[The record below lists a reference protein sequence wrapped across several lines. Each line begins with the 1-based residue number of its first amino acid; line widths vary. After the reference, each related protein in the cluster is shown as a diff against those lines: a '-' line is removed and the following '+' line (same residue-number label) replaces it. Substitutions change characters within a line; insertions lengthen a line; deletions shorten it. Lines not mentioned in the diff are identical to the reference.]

1 MAGRNSR
8 SDKKT
13 EARTEKYSR
22 EQDIRN
28 TKKMREILDELPRF
42 CRQYFRGIE
51 ESTSARTRLAYAY
64 DLRVFFEFIEN
75 ENTAMKGTAIKD
87 YPISILEQI
96 GKEDMEE
103 LAPLVEE
110 IPESAR
116 RLAEAYW
123 PGPMTMI
130 MKKSA
135 RIPAETSGGL
145 DTVAIRMPAD
155 PVANALIRLAGV
167 PVAAPS
173 ANTSG
178 RPSPTTAEHVI
189 QDMNGRID
197 VILDGG
203 AVQVGVESTIVDLSG
218 DHPVLLRPGAVT
230 VPMLEKILGPV
241 ELDPVLTKPL
251 GPDVHPKAPG
261 MKYRHYAPKA
271 EMILVEAEN
280 CGGTEEG
287 CSSTEEDG
295 TMRVVRE
302 INRLAEEALRTGKRP
317 GILATD
323 ETAPLYRAGEVRS
336 IGRRS
341 DEASV
346 AHNLFAVLREFDS
359 IGVDIIYS
367 EAFPEDDLGLAIMNR
382 MNKAAGHHR
391 IVVGEDGS
399 AAEIVGG

>member
-1 MAGRNSR
+1 MQTKIVRIEDKAPVREELLAEAARILREGGLVAFPTETVYGLGGNALDADASRKIYAAKGRPSDNPLIVHIAG
-8 SDKKT
+8 
-13 EARTEKYSR
+13 
-22 EQDIRN
+22 
-28 TKKMREILDELPRF
+28 
-42 CRQYFRGIE
+42 
-51 ESTSARTRLAYAY
+51 
-64 DLRVFFEFIEN
+64 
-75 ENTAMKGTAIKD
+75 
-87 YPISILEQI
+87 
-96 GKEDMEE
+96 MEE

>member
-1 MAGRNSR
+1 MQTKIVRIEDKMPVREELLEEAARILREGGLVAFPTETVYGLGGNALDADASRKIYAAKGRPSDNPLIVHIAG
-8 SDKKT
+8 
-13 EARTEKYSR
+13 
-22 EQDIRN
+22 
-28 TKKMREILDELPRF
+28 
-42 CRQYFRGIE
+42 
-51 ESTSARTRLAYAY
+51 
-64 DLRVFFEFIEN
+64 
-75 ENTAMKGTAIKD
+75 
-87 YPISILEQI
+87 
-96 GKEDMEE
+96 MEE

-302 INRLAEEALRTGKRP
+302 INCLAEEALRMGKRP

-323 ETAPLYRAGEVRS
+323 ETAPLYRTGEVRS

>member
-1 MAGRNSR
+1 M
-8 SDKKT
+8 
-13 EARTEKYSR
+13 
-22 EQDIRN
+22 
-28 TKKMREILDELPRF
+28 
-42 CRQYFRGIE
+42 
-51 ESTSARTRLAYAY
+51 
-64 DLRVFFEFIEN
+64 
-75 ENTAMKGTAIKD
+75 
-87 YPISILEQI
+87 
-96 GKEDMEE
+96 
-103 LAPLVEE
+103 
-110 IPESAR
+110 
-116 RLAEAYW
+116 
-123 PGPMTMI
+123 
-130 MKKSA
+130 
-135 RIPAETSGGL
+135 
-145 DTVAIRMPAD
+145 
-155 PVANALIRLAGV
+155 
-167 PVAAPS
+167 
-173 ANTSG
+173 
-178 RPSPTTAEHVI
+178 I

-241 ELDPVLTKPL
+241 ELDPVLTRPV

-280 CGGTEEG
+280 CGGTAESG
-287 CSSTEEDG
+287 CSMDEDSA
-295 TMRVVRE
+295 MRVVRE

-359 IGVDIIYS
+359 IGVDVIYS

-399 AAEIVGG
+399 AAEILGG

>member
-1 MAGRNSR
+1 MQTKIVRIEDKTPVREELLAEAARILREGGLVAFPTETVYGLGGNALDAEASRKIYAAKGRPSDNPLIVHIAG
-8 SDKKT
+8 
-13 EARTEKYSR
+13 
-22 EQDIRN
+22 
-28 TKKMREILDELPRF
+28 
-42 CRQYFRGIE
+42 
-51 ESTSARTRLAYAY
+51 
-64 DLRVFFEFIEN
+64 
-75 ENTAMKGTAIKD
+75 
-87 YPISILEQI
+87 
-96 GKEDMEE
+96 MEE

-130 MKKSA
+130 LKKSA

-189 QDMNGRID
+189 QDMDGRID

-241 ELDPVLTKPL
+241 ELDPVLTRPV

-280 CGGTEEG
+280 CGGIAESSG
-287 CSSTEEDG
+287 STEEDS

-302 INRLAEEALRTGKRP
+302 INLLAEEALRMGKRP

>member
-1 MAGRNSR
+1 MQTKIVRIEDRTPVREELLAEAARVLREGGLVAFPTETVYGLGGNALDAGASR
-8 SDKKT
+8 KIYAAKGRPSDNPLIVHI
-13 EARTEKYSR
+13 A
-22 EQDIRN
+22 
-28 TKKMREILDELPRF
+28 
-42 CRQYFRGIE
+42 G
-51 ESTSARTRLAYAY
+51 
-64 DLRVFFEFIEN
+64 
-75 ENTAMKGTAIKD
+75 
-87 YPISILEQI
+87 
-96 GKEDMEE
+96 MEE

-130 MKKSA
+130 LKKST

-189 QDMNGRID
+189 QDMDGRID

-241 ELDPVLTKPL
+241 ELDPVLTRPV

-280 CGGTEEG
+280 CGETAES
-287 CSSTEEDG
+287 CVSTEEDSA
-295 TMRVVRE
+295 MRVVRE

>member
-1 MAGRNSR
+1 MQTKIVRIEDKTPVREELLADAARILREGGLVAFPTETVYGLGGNALDADASRKIYAAKGRP
-8 SDKKT
+8 SDNPLIVHI
-13 EARTEKYSR
+13 AR
-22 EQDIRN
+22 
-28 TKKMREILDELPRF
+28 
-42 CRQYFRGIE
+42 
-51 ESTSARTRLAYAY
+51 
-64 DLRVFFEFIEN
+64 
-75 ENTAMKGTAIKD
+75 
-87 YPISILEQI
+87 
-96 GKEDMEE
+96 MEE
-103 LAPLVEE
+103 LEPLVTE
-110 IPESAR
+110 IPESAK

-130 MKKSA
+130 LKKSG

-178 RPSPTTAEHVI
+178 KPSPTTAEHVI
-189 QDMNGRID
+189 EDMNGRID

-271 EMILVEAEN
+271 EMILVEAGDEGETETDCDSPEET
-280 CGGTEEG
+280 CG
-287 CSSTEEDG
+287 S
-295 TMRVVRE
+295 MRVVKE
-302 INRLAEEALRTGKRP
+302 ISRLAEEAVRAGKRP

-323 ETAPLYRAGEVRS
+323 ETAPLYRTGEVRS

-367 EAFPEDDLGLAIMNR
+367 EVFPEDDLGLAIMNR
-382 MNKAAGHHR
+382 MNKAAGHHH
-391 IVVGEDGS
+391 IVVGKDGS
-399 AAEIVGG
+399 ASETLGG

>member
-1 MAGRNSR
+1 MQTKIVRIEDRTPVREELLAEAARVLREGGLVAFPTETVYGLGGNALDANASRKIYAAKGRPSDNPLIVHIAGMA
-8 SDKKT
+8 
-13 EARTEKYSR
+13 
-22 EQDIRN
+22 
-28 TKKMREILDELPRF
+28 
-42 CRQYFRGIE
+42 
-51 ESTSARTRLAYAY
+51 
-64 DLRVFFEFIEN
+64 
-75 ENTAMKGTAIKD
+75 
-87 YPISILEQI
+87 
-96 GKEDMEE
+96 E

-130 MKKSA
+130 LKKSA

-155 PVANALIRLAGV
+155 PVASTLIRLAGV

-189 QDMNGRID
+189 QDMDGRID

-241 ELDPVLTKPL
+241 ELDPVLTRPV

-280 CGGTEEG
+280 CGETAES
-287 CSSTEEDG
+287 CVSTEEDSA
-295 TMRVVRE
+295 MRVVRE

>member
-1 MAGRNSR
+1 MQTKIVRIE
-8 SDKKT
+8 DKTPVREELLT
-13 EARTEKYSR
+13 EAARILREGGLVAFPTETVYGLGGNALDADASR
-22 EQDIRN
+22 KI
-28 TKKMREILDELPRF
+28 
-42 CRQYFRGIE
+42 
-51 ESTSARTRLAYAY
+51 YA
-64 DLRVFFEFIEN
+64 
-75 ENTAMKGTAIKD
+75 AKGRPSDNPLIVHIA
-87 YPISILEQI
+87 
-96 GKEDMEE
+96 GMAE

-130 MKKSA
+130 LKKSA

-155 PVANALIRLAGV
+155 PVASTLIRLAGV

-189 QDMNGRID
+189 QDMDGRID

-241 ELDPVLTKPL
+241 ELDPVLTRPV

-280 CGGTEEG
+280 SCGTAESPG
-287 CSSTEEDG
+287 SMEEDS

-302 INRLAEEALRTGKRP
+302 INRLAEEALRMGKRP

>member
-1 MAGRNSR
+1 MQTKIVRIEDR
-8 SDKKT
+8 TPVREELLT
-13 EARTEKYSR
+13 EAAHILRKGGLVAFPTETVYGLGGNALDADAS
-22 EQDIRN
+22 
-28 TKKMREILDELPRF
+28 KKI
-42 CRQYFRGIE
+42 
-51 ESTSARTRLAYAY
+51 YA
-64 DLRVFFEFIEN
+64 
-75 ENTAMKGTAIKD
+75 AKGRPSDNPLIVHIAC
-87 YPISILEQI
+87 
-96 GKEDMEE
+96 MEE
-103 LAPLVEE
+103 LAPLVQE

-130 MKKSA
+130 LKKSA

-189 QDMNGRID
+189 QDMDGRID

-251 GPDVHPKAPG
+251 GPDIHPKAPG

-271 EMILVEAEN
+271 EMILVEAED
-280 CGGTEEG
+280 CGETGENAGE
-287 CSSTEEDG
+287 EEDS

-302 INRLAEEALRTGKRP
+302 IRRLAEEAIRRGKRP

-323 ETAPLYRAGEVRS
+323 ETAPLYSAGEVRS
-336 IGRRS
+336 IGKRS

-399 AAEIVGG
+399 AAEILGGER

>member
-1 MAGRNSR
+1 MQTKIVRIEDKTPVREELLADAARILREGGLVAFPTETVYGLGGNALDADASRKIYAAKGRPSDNPLIVHIAG
-8 SDKKT
+8 
-13 EARTEKYSR
+13 
-22 EQDIRN
+22 
-28 TKKMREILDELPRF
+28 
-42 CRQYFRGIE
+42 
-51 ESTSARTRLAYAY
+51 
-64 DLRVFFEFIEN
+64 
-75 ENTAMKGTAIKD
+75 
-87 YPISILEQI
+87 
-96 GKEDMEE
+96 MEE

>member
-1 MAGRNSR
+1 MQTKIVRIEDR
-8 SDKKT
+8 TPVREELLT
-13 EARTEKYSR
+13 EAAHILRKGGLVAFPTETVYGLGGNALDADASR
-22 EQDIRN
+22 KI
-28 TKKMREILDELPRF
+28 
-42 CRQYFRGIE
+42 
-51 ESTSARTRLAYAY
+51 YA
-64 DLRVFFEFIEN
+64 
-75 ENTAMKGTAIKD
+75 AKGRPSDNPLIVHIAC
-87 YPISILEQI
+87 
-96 GKEDMEE
+96 MEE
-103 LAPLVEE
+103 LAPLVQE

-130 MKKSA
+130 LKKSA

-189 QDMNGRID
+189 QDMDGRID

-251 GPDVHPKAPG
+251 GPDIHPKAPG

-271 EMILVEAEN
+271 EMILVEAED
-280 CGGTEEG
+280 CGETGENAGE
-287 CSSTEEDG
+287 EEDS

-302 INRLAEEALRTGKRP
+302 IRRLAEEAIRRGKRP
-317 GILATD
+317 GILATY
-323 ETAPLYRAGEVRS
+323 ETAPLYSAGEVRS
-336 IGRRS
+336 IGKRS

-399 AAEIVGG
+399 AAEILGGER

>member
-1 MAGRNSR
+1 MQTKIVRIEDKMPVREELLEEAARILREGGLVAFPTETVYGLGGNALDADASRKIYAAKGRPSDNPLIVHIAG
-8 SDKKT
+8 
-13 EARTEKYSR
+13 
-22 EQDIRN
+22 I
-28 TKKMREILDELPRF
+28 
-42 CRQYFRGIE
+42 
-51 ESTSARTRLAYAY
+51 
-64 DLRVFFEFIEN
+64 
-75 ENTAMKGTAIKD
+75 
-87 YPISILEQI
+87 
-96 GKEDMEE
+96 EE

-130 MKKSA
+130 LKKSA
-135 RIPAETSGGL
+135 SIPAETSGGL

-189 QDMNGRID
+189 QDMDGRID

-241 ELDPVLTKPL
+241 ELDPVLTRPV

-280 CGGTEEG
+280 CGGTAE
-287 CSSTEEDG
+287 SSGSMEEDSA
-295 TMRVVRE
+295 MRVVRE

-323 ETAPLYRAGEVRS
+323 ETAPLYRTGEVRS

>member
-1 MAGRNSR
+1 MQTKIVRIEDKMPVREELLEEAARILREGGLVAFPTETVYGLGGNALDADASRKIYAAKGRPSDNPLIVHIAG
-8 SDKKT
+8 
-13 EARTEKYSR
+13 
-22 EQDIRN
+22 
-28 TKKMREILDELPRF
+28 
-42 CRQYFRGIE
+42 
-51 ESTSARTRLAYAY
+51 
-64 DLRVFFEFIEN
+64 
-75 ENTAMKGTAIKD
+75 
-87 YPISILEQI
+87 
-96 GKEDMEE
+96 MEE